1 LEAYKLEL
9 ERIKS
14 ALEAEKERISEEQNN
29 LKLTEQERQEHSLLT
44 AKLKKE
50 IEEYRMRSNSLSEEM
65 EDLRKQRQENTRTS
79 WRVCGVRQQSIGP
92 LSTKQVA
99 EKNNQ
104 DT

>member
-1 LEAYKLEL
+1 LEL

-44 AKLKKE
+44 AKLKE

-65 EDLRKQRQENTRTS
+65 EDLRKQRQKFEEEWEQLDKKRALL
-79 WRVCGVRQQSIGP
+79 VEEEQ
-92 LSTKQVA
+92 KA
-99 EKNNQ
+99 KN
-104 DT
+104 

>member
-1 LEAYKLEL
+1 MEL

-14 ALEAEKERISEEQNN
+14 ALEAKKERISEEQNN

-44 AKLKKE
+44 AKLKE
-50 IEEYRMRSNSLSEEM
+50 TEEYRMRSNSVSEEM
-65 EDLRKQRQENTRTS
+65 EDSRKQRQENTRTS

-104 DT
+104 ES

>member
-1 LEAYKLEL
+1 MEL

-29 LKLTEQERQEHSLLT
+29 QKLTEQERQEHSSLT
-44 AKLKKE
+44 AKVKKE
-50 IEEYRMRSNSLSEEM
+50 IEEYRMRKNSVSEEM

-104 DT
+104 ET